1 MTGSATTPRL
11 RRTPPQEGNDSPSP
25 KGWQATPY
33 AQFPSHGGV
42 ARSDGVVVPK
52 LRFPEFREVGEWEVA
67 ELGTVAVF
75 VNEKIP
81 VEQVALENYVSTENI
96 LQDFGGV
103 ARASKLPT
111 MGTVTRFRNLD
122 TLVSNIRPYLKK
134 VWVADKEGGASNDV
148 IVIRAKQR
156 LLPQY
161 FSFLLKN
168 DTFIDYVMTG
178 AKGVKMPR
186 GDIGSMKA
194 YPALYPTKPEQQK
207 IADCLA
213 SLDERITLE
222 AQKLDTLKTH
232 KKGLMQQ
239 LFPAEGETLPKLR
252 FPEFRDAGEW
262 KEKRLGDIG
271 SVRMCK
277 RILKEQTSPR
287 GDIPFY
293 KIGTFGGTPDAY
305 IPREIFDNFRN
316 SYPFPKNGAVL
327 ISAAGTIG
335 RTVRYNGEL
344 AYFQDSNIV
353 WLDNSGKLIADNFL
367 FYLYQLIDWSPSVGA
382 IQRLYNENILGAQVK
397 FPSTPEQQRIAD
409 CLASLDDLIF
419 AQTQQLTALKI
430 HKKGL
435 MQQLFPVT
443 NGVDE

>member
-1 MTGSATTPRL
+1 MTRSAKRGL
-11 RRTPPQEGNDSPSP
+11 
-25 KGWQATPY
+25 
-33 AQFPSHGGV
+33 
-42 ARSDGVVVPK
+42 VPK
-52 LRFPEFREVGEWEVA
+52 LRFPEFREAGEWEVD

-111 MGTVTRFRNLD
+111 MGTVTRFRLLD

-168 DTFIDYVMTG
+168 DTFIDYVMTS

-222 AQKLDTLKTH
+222 TQKLDTLKTH

-262 KEKRLGDIG
+262 VEKLLGSSIEEFREKSTVQDEFEVLTSARSGLVRQREYYDNDRITERDNIG
-271 SVRMCK
+271 
-277 RILKEQTSPR
+277 
-287 GDIPFY
+287 F
-293 KIGTFGGTPDAY
+293 
-305 IPREIFDNFRN
+305 
-316 SYPFPKNGAVL
+316 
-327 ISAAGTIG
+327 
-335 RTVRYNGEL
+335 
-344 AYFQDSNIV
+344 NIV
-353 WLDNSGKLIADNFL
+353 PPNYLTYRSRSDDRQFYFNENDLGITGIVSTYYPVFRVLEGSNKFFVELLACYSTIVGKH
-367 FYLYQLIDWSPSVGA
+367 SVGTS
-382 IQRLYNENILGAQVK
+382 QTVLSLNELRRIKLPIPKEA
-397 FPSTPEQQRIAD
+397 EQQKIAD
-409 CLASLDDLIF
+409 CLASLDDHIT
-419 AQTQQLTALKI
+419 AQTQKLAALKT

-435 MQQLFPVT
+435 MQQLFPFVG
-443 NGVDE
+443 GVPRRGGVVEEAGEA

>member
-11 RRTPPQEGNDSPSP
+11 RRTPPKEGNDSPSL
-25 KGWQATPY
+25 KGWQAKPD
-33 AQFPSHGGV
+33 AQFPSAGGV

-52 LRFPEFREVGEWEVA
+52 LRFPEFWEAGEWEA
-67 ELGTVAVF
+67 NELGTVAVF
-75 VNEKIP
+75 VNEKIS

-111 MGTVTRFRNLD
+111 MGAVTRFRPLD

-168 DTFIDYVMTG
+168 DAFIDYVMTG

-239 LFPAEGETLPKLR
+239 LFPAEDETLPKLR

-262 KEKRLGDIG
+262 EAKLLGTVCEMQAGKFVAASEISESQSEGLYPCLGGNGLRGYTKTFNQSGRYSLIGRQGALCGNVNLAEGNFYATEHAVVTTPKPGNNTDWLFYNLCLLNLNRFATGQAQPGLSIDVLEKVNCATPKDE
-271 SVRMCK
+271 
-277 RILKEQTSPR
+277 KEQQ
-287 GDIPFY
+287 
-293 KIGTFGGTPDAY
+293 K
-305 IPREIFDNFRN
+305 
-316 SYPFPKNGAVL
+316 
-327 ISAAGTIG
+327 
-335 RTVRYNGEL
+335 
-344 AYFQDSNIV
+344 
-353 WLDNSGKLIADNFL
+353 
-367 FYLYQLIDWSPSVGA
+367 
-382 IQRLYNENILGAQVK
+382 
-397 FPSTPEQQRIAD
+397 IAD
-409 CLASLDDLIF
+409 CLASLDDLIT
-419 AQTQQLTALKI
+419 AQTQKLAALKT

-435 MQQLFPVT
+435 MQQLFP
-443 NGVDE
+443 NQAGA